1 MHSFAISLLKACR
14 GKNAAEFFL
23 ALVPSLSF
31 CLFVSRSVFPPSL
44 RYFIFASCRRW
55 YHSVSSVF
63 VNLPCT
69 LPDAASPLIY
79 SPLFF
84 PSHFFLCLFSPL
96 SASASHGHPERTTNG
111 GRGGN
116 IEAVKADHYWRHFNR
131 TSLCWGLYTLEAK
144 QINKTKIWKVWEQN
158 DQNPS
163 HRSLH
168 GLV

>member
-69 LPDAASPLIY
+69 LSDAASPLIY
-79 SPLFF
+79 SPLSF
-84 PSHFFLCLFSPL
+84 PSYFFLCLFSPL

-111 GRGGN
+111 VGPGGGRGG
-116 IEAVKADHYWRHFNR
+116 EYRGGKSR
-131 TSLCWGLYTLEAK
+131 SLLETFQSHISVLRPLYTRGET
-144 QINKTKIWKVWEQN
+144 NK
-158 DQNPS
+158 
-163 HRSLH
+163 
-168 GLV
+168 